1 MGQRRVAVIG
11 AGAMGLAAAYHAA
24 KARHQ
29 VSVFEAAP
37 EPGGMA
43 AHFDFGGLS
52 IERFYHFVCKADR
65 PTFELLE
72 ELGIGD
78 QMRWRA
84 TSMGYFIKGKLH
96 PWGDP
101 LALLR
106 FPDLD
111 LLSKLRYG
119 ALMFLSTRRDRWDAL
134 EHMSAREWITT
145 WCGAKAYDLLWRRLF
160 DLKFYEYADNISAAW
175 IWTRIK
181 RVGRSRRSLLQEEL
195 GYIEGGSETLV
206 KALVSS
212 LGGLGAELRLGAK
225 VEEIVVRQGHVQGVR
240 ANGVEYAADDV
251 ISTVPTPF
259 VNAMVPSLPEDW
271 KRRYAAIPNIGVAC
285 VVFKL
290 KRSVT
295 PHFWVNI
302 ADEGIDIPGIIEF
315 SNLRPTGD
323 IIVYV
328 PYYMPVTN
336 PKWAWTNDE
345 LAKEAFAVIRCIN
358 PNVTEADQIGVHVG
372 RLRHAQPICAPGF
385 AAMIPPVETPIEGL
399 QIADTCF
406 YYPEDR
412 GIAESVRLGK
422 EMAERVTHRAPG
434 A

>member
-1 MGQRRVAVIG
+1 MGQQRVAVIG

-24 KARHQ
+24 KAGHQ
-29 VSVFEAAP
+29 VSLFEAAP

-78 QMRWRA
+78 QMRWRP
-84 TSMGYFIKGKLH
+84 TSMGYFVNGKLH

-106 FPDLD
+106 LPGLD

-119 ALMFLSTRRDRWDAL
+119 ALMFLSIRRDRWNAL
-134 EHMSAREWITT
+134 EQMSAREWITK
-145 WCGAKAYDLLWRRLF
+145 WCGTKAYDLLWRRLF
-160 DLKFYEYADNISAAW
+160 ALKFYEYADNVSAAW

-195 GYIEGGSETLV
+195 GHIEGGSETLV
-206 KALVSS
+206 KGLVSAIED
-212 LGGLGAELRLGAK
+212 LGAEIRLAAK
-225 VEEIVVRQGHVQGVR
+225 VEEIVIKDGRVKAVR
-240 ANGVEYAADDV
+240 ANGVEHAADHV

-259 VNAMVPSLPEDW
+259 VNAMVPDLPEEW
-271 KRRYAAIPNIGVAC
+271 KRRYSAIPNIGVAC

-290 KRSVT
+290 RRSVT

-302 ADEGIDIPGIIEF
+302 VDPSIDIPGIIEF

-323 IIVYV
+323 TIVYV

-336 PKWAWTNDE
+336 AKWAWSNEE
-345 LAKEAFAVIRCIN
+345 LAAEAFAAIRRIN
-358 PNVTEADQIGVHVG
+358 PNVTEADRIGVHVG
-372 RLRHAQPICAPGF
+372 RLRHAQPICVPGF
-385 AAMIPPVETPIEGL
+385 AAMLPPVQTPIKGL

-422 EMAERVTHRAPG
+422 DMAERI
-434 A
+434 

>member
-1 MGQRRVAVIG
+1 MGRRRVAVIG

-24 KARHQ
+24 KAGHE
-29 VSVFEAAP
+29 VCIFEAAP

-72 ELGIGD
+72 DLGIGD
-78 QMRWRA
+78 SMRWRP
-84 TSMGYFIKGKLH
+84 TSMGYFINGKLH

-101 LALLR
+101 ISLMRL
-106 FPDLD
+106 PGLD
-111 LLSKLRYG
+111 LISKLRYG

-134 EHMSAREWITT
+134 ERMSARDWITR
-145 WCGAKAYDLLWRRLF
+145 WCGTRAYDLLWRRLF
-160 DLKFYEYADNISAAW
+160 ALKFYEFADNISAAW

-181 RVGRSRRSLLQEEL
+181 RIGRSRRSLLQEEL
-195 GYIEGGSETLV
+195 GHIEGGSETLV
-206 KALVSS
+206 KALVSAVEA
-212 LGGLGAELRLGAK
+212 LGADLRLTAK
-225 VEEIVVRQGHVQGVR
+225 VEEVVVKEGRVVGVR
-240 ANGVEYAADDV
+240 VSGALVEADDV

-259 VNAMVPSLPEDW
+259 VNAMVPALPEDW
-271 KRRYAAIPNIGVAC
+271 KRRYSAIPNIGVAC

-290 KRSVT
+290 RRSVT

-302 ADEGIDIPGIIEF
+302 SDESIDIPGIIEF

-323 IIVYV
+323 TIVYV

-336 PKWAWTNDE
+336 PKWSWSNEE
-345 LAKEAFAVIRCIN
+345 LADEAFAAIRRIN
-358 PNVTEADQIGVHVG
+358 PKITDADRIGTHVG

-385 AAMIPPVETPIEGL
+385 AGMIPPVKTPIGGL

-422 EMAERVTHRAPG
+422 EMAERIT
-434 A
+434 